1 MDQVLYIDN
10 WKEHRLN
17 NMNILVPLYSVFSI
31 PNESEYALYE
41 TFYQIENDT
50 NRNFVFPYSL
60 IIINQANPYN
70 ETLYCRLI

>member
-31 PNESEYALYE
+31 PNESEYDLYE
-41 TFYQIENDT
+41 TFYQIENNT
-50 NRNFVFPYSL
+50 IKNFV
-60 IIINQANPYN
+60 
-70 ETLYCRLI
+70 